1 MLLGWAVDKDPIM
14 HPKVLPSLQ
23 HCLRP
28 SDVVKLWCRHVCSKL
43 DFCSLNDYTT
53 NGPPWCPQ
61 SKTFGMR
68 ALRCVESSQK
78 LCNRNQLMHMAS
90 NSYFC
95 EIIEFHI
102 DRGVFQMER
111 KKWSKMIPNCKL
123 WFLPLQLV
131 IKRYQNCMA
140 FCTSLTVVAK
150 KNESVAVL
158 PSVVAR
164 LFNGCHQDLPINSSH
179 FDGSLWI
186 TPTWIWYSD
195 TPPNSK
201 QRKTKRE
208 KNRWRFHSNLVEVRR
223 SKIYRYQKNEQTS
236 SNNIKWYQIMSSKSC
251 NIHMCIYTRYVYIVY
266 I

>member
-78 LCNRNQLMHMAS
+78 LCNRNQLMNMAS

-150 KNESVAVL
+150 KKRIRCCLAKCRGQTFQWL
-158 PSVVAR
+158 
-164 LFNGCHQDLPINSSH
+164 SSR
-179 FDGSLWI
+179 
-186 TPTWIWYSD
+186 
-195 TPPNSK
+195 PPNKFKPLWWISVDHPNMDLILWYAAE
-201 QRKTKRE
+201 QQATKNQE
-208 KNRWRFHSNLVEVRR
+208 GK
-223 SKIYRYQKNEQTS
+223 K
-236 SNNIKWYQIMSSKSC
+236 
-251 NIHMCIYTRYVYIVY
+251 
-266 I
+266 